1 MIVSHPGAI
10 VKENRRKSNFG
21 KEKSKF
27 GERLFLT
34 RMKKRQ
40 IFQGLSFYGEEAIS
54 WGMAKTFIG
63 VIRGILQIQM
73 YIPPDFQ
80 N

>member
-1 MIVSHPGAI
+1 LSRRIGEKAI
-10 VKENRRKSNFG
+10 LAKKKANSVKGYF
-21 KEKSKF
+21 
-27 GERLFLT
+27 LFLIK
-34 RMKKRQ
+34 MKKRQ